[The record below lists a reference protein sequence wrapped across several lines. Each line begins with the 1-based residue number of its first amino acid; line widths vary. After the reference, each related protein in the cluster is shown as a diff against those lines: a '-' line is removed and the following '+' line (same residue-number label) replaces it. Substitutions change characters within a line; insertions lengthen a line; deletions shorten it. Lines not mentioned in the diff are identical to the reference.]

1 VDIREDFSATQVH
14 LYRDWQQ
21 GRSGG
26 RRLAESERR
35 RRRSSWWIL
44 GRTSVQLRYTYI
56 ETGSRGVG
64 LGTDWQSKRRE
75 GGGAAG
81 GY

>member
-1 VDIREDFSATQVH
+1 M
-14 LYRDWQQ
+14 
-21 GRSGG
+21 
-26 RRLAESERR
+26 
-35 RRRSSWWIL
+35 
-44 GRTSVQLRYTYI
+44 QLRYTYI

>member
-1 VDIREDFSATQVH
+1 MQPRYTYIEAGCRGEA
-14 LYRDWQQ
+14 DWQD
-21 GRSGG
+21 
-26 RRLAESERR
+26 RR
-35 RRRSSWWIL
+35 RKSSWWIL

-56 ETGSRGVG
+56 ETGSRGGAVG
-64 LGTDWQSKRRE
+64 ADWQNPRGE